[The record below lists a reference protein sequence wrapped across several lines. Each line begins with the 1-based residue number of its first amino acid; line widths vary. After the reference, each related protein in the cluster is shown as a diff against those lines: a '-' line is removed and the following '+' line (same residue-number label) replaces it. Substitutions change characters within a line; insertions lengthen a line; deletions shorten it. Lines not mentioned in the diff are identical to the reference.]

1 MARAAGH
8 AEGLMA
14 ARRPWGLVL
23 LLAGLTGCAG
33 TPSGAATDRSV
44 VLQWDPVSQ
53 RVNGEPLDPAQLSHY
68 QIEQR
73 SCGGPVER
81 VQELAGGAT
90 RAEVAVAELSG
101 DCAEFR
107 VRAVAADGQIGDWSE
122 SVRWT
127 RR

>member
-1 MARAAGH
+1 MVRAAGH
-8 AEGLMA
+8 AAGLMA
-14 ARRPWGLVL
+14 ARRPWVLVL
-23 LLAGLTGCAG
+23 LLAGCAG
-33 TPSGAATDRSV
+33 APSGAAPARSV
-44 VLQWDPVSQ
+44 VLQWDPVDQ

-81 VQELAGGAT
+81 LQELAGGAT

-101 DCAEFR
+101 DCMEFR
-107 VRAVAADGQIGDWSE
+107 VRAVAVGGQIGDWSE